1 MLGEEMCWLR
11 RRVGWR
17 RACEDVLVK
26 TCLCHHVVVP
36 IIIHDV
42 VLHDYTQRPPS
53 YLYKTVVPGNPLDD
67 AKLLVETVGS
77 LLRANALR
85 PQTGPGVTFGQKA
98 KEELEAKEKA
108 LA

>member
-1 MLGEEMCWLR
+1 MHTSHIHRNNFPNNLR
-11 RRVGWR
+11 N
-17 RACEDVLVK
+17 LP
-26 TCLCHHVVVP
+26 HHP
-36 IIIHDV
+36 
-42 VLHDYTQRPPS
+42 TPPS

-85 PQTGPGVTFGQKA
+85 PQSGPAVTFGQKA

>member
-1 MLGEEMCWLR
+1 MILL
-11 RRVGWR
+11 
-17 RACEDVLVK
+17 
-26 TCLCHHVVVP
+26 HNVVVEYP
-36 IIIHDV
+36 H
-42 VLHDYTQRPPS
+42 PPTPTCFHS

-85 PQTGPGVTFGQKA
+85 PQSGPGVTFGQKA